1 MFETMEIN
9 SNIEYIERCKCCL
22 EIVGLKNMWSTYNR
36 GDETEIYG
44 QMLNNCYVLDVSYI

>member
-1 MFETMEIN
+1 MEIN